1 LYICI
6 ELLWKAPEQ
15 LRNNDNLAAAVGG
28 IIQGSKSA
36 DIYTLALI
44 ITEVINMWPCWENHD
59 ENEGEYRE
67 HGEEEE
73 ENEDEDGED
82 ESVPKTSRHRNGRR
96 NQRAASNP
104 QRPNADA
111 GNTRRSQ
118 QQRRQGQNAAEILY
132 LVRF

>member
-1 LYICI
+1 
-6 ELLWKAPEQ
+6 LLWKAPEQ
-15 LRNNDNLAAAVGG
+15 LRNNDNLAAAAGG

-67 HGEEEE
+67 HDEEEE
-73 ENEDEDGED
+73 ENEEEEDD
-82 ESVPKTSRHRNGRR
+82 ESAPKTSRNRNVTR
-96 NQRAASNP
+96 NQRAASDA
-104 QRPNADA
+104 QRPNANA

-132 LVRF
+132 LVSS